1 MPRRIRYS
9 RSTKKFLRRFYFIL
23 AVLLLTVSI
32 VYNPISVRVMTIGV
46 AVYYRINPVIFYR
59 LIKAE
64 SAFRSLAVSHRN
76 AIGLGQI
83 RQSTAHYIKSDHE
96 PKLLYS
102 PLYNLKVSAQYII
115 YLRKRFDNNW
125 SLVLA
130 AYNWGETNVS
140 HRMLGK
146 KIDPNEDY
154 RERFRDVPETYG
166 YIEKI
171 LGSAKKT

>member
-1 MPRRIRYS
+1 M
-9 RSTKKFLRRFYFIL
+9 
-23 AVLLLTVSI
+23 AVLLLTVAI
-32 VYNPISVRVMTIGV
+32 VYNPITVRLMTIGV
-46 AVYYRINPVIFYR
+46 AAYYRINPVIFYR
-59 LIKAE
+59 LIRVE

-83 RQSTAHYIKSDHE
+83 RQSTAQYIKEDHQ

-140 HRMLGK
+140 RRISGL
-146 KIDPNEDY
+146 KIDPGADY
-154 RERFRDVPETYG
+154 RDHFSDIPETYA
-166 YIEKI
+166 YIGKI
-171 LGSAKKT
+171 LGKAKKT